1 MKTYIKPD
9 FTVRMFDVADI
20 ITVSG
25 DPEDVLTGADVTG
38 GEATWNET
46 WDPYLTN

>member
-9 FTVRMFDVADI
+9 FTVRAFDVADV

-25 DPEDVLTGADVTG
+25 DPEDVLTGATVE
-38 GEATWNET
+38 GETATWNGE
-46 WDPYLTN
+46 WDAYLID

>member
-25 DPEDVLTGADVTG
+25 DPEDVLTGATIEG
-38 GEATWNET
+38 GEAAWDGDK
-46 WDPYLTN
+46 WDPYLT